1 MTRVQV
7 EEQLGIA
14 PIESK
19 RVQGREVCDV
29 KEAARVLSVSR
40 VTIHQYLLQG
50 KLEYLVMPGSGF
62 RKPLVRSVRA
72 LLRKVAKHNQ
82 SN

>member
-1 MTRVQV
+1 MVRVNV
-7 EEQLGIA
+7 EEKLGLD
-14 PIESK
+14 PIESR

-40 VTIHQYLLQG
+40 VTIHQYLGNG
-50 KLEYLVMPGSGF
+50 KLEFLVMPGSGF

-72 LLRKVAKHNQ
+72 LLREVAKHNT